1 MSTHHRHPK
10 LRRVLRMLFYAFIA
24 VVAWLLLRAARAVDW
39 AQVREALAAY
49 DPRVLVLALVLAG
62 ASYLLYGSYDLA
74 ARRYAGHALSSRRVL
89 SVAATAYA
97 FALNIGAAVG
107 GAGFR
112 LRMYS
117 RAGLAVGKV
126 TRIIAF
132 AVATNWLGYAVLAGA
147 LFASGWLVPPS
158 SWKFGAGGLQA
169 LGFVLLAVAGAYLV
183 ACRLSHGRVFHVR
196 GHHFRLPSLPL
207 ALLQGAL
214 AAANWAL
221 MGTLLWLLLP
231 QVPWPLALGALL
243 LASVATAVTHIPA
256 GIGVLEAVVVAVLA
270 GLRPEAQVLAGV
282 LAYRAC
288 YYLLPLVL
296 ALVAFGYSEWRRRH
310 GGAVLPPA

>member
-1 MSTHHRHPK
+1 VSAHRHLK
-10 LRRVLRMLFYAFIA
+10 WRRVLRVLFYVFVA

-39 AQVREALAAY
+39 NAVGQALAGY
-49 DPRVLVLALVLAG
+49 DARTLGFALLLTA
-62 ASYLLYGSYDLA
+62 ASYFIYSCYDLA
-74 ARRYAGHALSSRRVL
+74 ARGYAGHALPTRQVL
-89 SVAATAYA
+89 SITAVAYA
-97 FALNIGAAVG
+97 FALSIGAAIG

-112 LRMYS
+112 LRMYA

-147 LFASGWLVPPS
+147 LFASGWLVPPPA
-158 SWKFGAGGLQA
+158 WKVSATGLQG
-169 LGFVLLAVAGAYLV
+169 LGVVLLAVAGAYFV
-183 ACRLSHGRVFHVR
+183 ACRLTHGRVFHVR
-196 GHHFRLPSLPL
+196 GHHFRLPSLRL
-207 ALLQGAL
+207 ALMQAAL
-214 AAANWAL
+214 AVANWAL

-243 LASVATAVTHIPA
+243 LASVATALAHIPS
-256 GIGVLEAVVVAVLA
+256 GIGVLEAVVVAMLG

-288 YYLLPLVL
+288 YYLLPLLLAVL
-296 ALVAFGYSEWRRRH
+296 AFGYGEWRRGGKAARH
-310 GGAVLPPA
+310 A